1 MLTSTTCTTVDSLRS
16 DHEEAD
22 TRMLLHAKHASL
34 TCDKVMI
41 YTPDTDVIITAMS
54 MCSAIE
60 ANLFVMTGKGNAR
73 RIIDIA
79 LISNKANETI
89 NKTDCDKNTFLG
101 ALIGYHSF
109 TGCDTTSCFAGRGKA
124 RPLSIMASKERYMDV
139 FASLGR
145 GETVSVEHENIL
157 ESFVCEMY
165 GEKCRRDESLCVDD
179 ARYKIYCRK
188 NGKLPYDS
196 LPPCRNVLAQ
206 HTKRSNYQANI
217 WRRCLEPIINP
228 ECPTQ
233 QHGWCMEDGL
243 GRTKIMF
250 SFASP
255 PASIFL
261 ILEIKIYF
269 GISFICVFI
278 SVPRV
283 RI

>member
-1 MLTSTTCTTVDSLRS
+1 MVEEWKKQTGLLEDKTLFVTVDKEVLMLTSTTCTTVDSLRS

-109 TGCDTTSCFAGRGKA
+109 TGCDTTSCFAGRGKV

-206 HTKRSNYQANI
+206 PHQ
-217 WRRCLEPIINP
+217 
-228 ECPTQ
+228 
-233 QHGWCMEDGL
+233 
-243 GRTKIMF
+243 
-250 SFASP
+250 
-255 PASIFL
+255 
-261 ILEIKIYF
+261 EIKL
-269 GISFICVFI
+269 S
-278 SVPRV
+278 SEHMATPRASSQSSTLNAPHNNMV
-283 RI
+283 GAWKTDYSILYG